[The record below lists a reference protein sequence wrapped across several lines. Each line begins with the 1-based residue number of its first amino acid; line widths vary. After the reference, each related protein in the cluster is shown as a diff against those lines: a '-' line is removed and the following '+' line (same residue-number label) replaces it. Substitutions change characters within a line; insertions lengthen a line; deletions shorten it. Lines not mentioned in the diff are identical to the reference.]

1 VRIYPERS
9 TAREQY
15 FRELIKMEKII
26 IFDTTLRDGEQAPGA
41 ALTSFQKMEVATQL
55 ERLGVDIIEAG
66 FPVASPDDF
75 AAVSAIAK
83 RIRKSG
89 ICALARCIPKDID
102 RAADSLKKARRGRI
116 HLFLATSKIHLK
128 YKFKK
133 AEDEI
138 EEIARDSIRRARRY
152 CADVEFSP
160 EDATRTE
167 KGFLFRMVEMA
178 IREGA
183 RTINIP
189 DTVGYSYPQEVFS
202 LISDIVN
209 NVPNINKAV
218 IATHCHNDL
227 GLATANSLSAI
238 LGGARQVHCTINGI
252 GERAGNASLEEI
264 VMAMKTRKDVFG
276 NFHTA
281 INTREIYR
289 TSRLVS
295 KLTDFAVPPNKAIV
309 GSNAFAHES
318 GIHQD
323 AVLKKRITYEI
334 MDPHEVGIADSQ
346 LILGKHSGRHAFRDR
361 LKTLGFHLDEKQL
374 NRAFARFKEVADKK
388 KNIFDDDLRI
398 IVEDEVRVSRPVWTL
413 QSFEI
418 NSGTKV
424 KPVAKMVLVKAGRE
438 LCGVSS
444 GDGPVDACFKA
455 IDKITGH
462 KAKLEDFRL
471 EAVTSGKD
479 ALGQVS
485 LKLKVKGSVISGR
498 GASTDII
505 EAAVKAYVD
514 AANKL
519 ENK

>member
-1 VRIYPERS
+1 
-9 TAREQY
+9 
-15 FRELIKMEKII
+15 MEKII

-55 ERLGVDIIEAG
+55 EHLGVDIIEAG
-66 FPVASPDDF
+66 FPIASPDDF

-83 RIRKSG
+83 MIKKG
-89 ICALARCIPKDID
+89 AVCALARCIYKDIE
-102 RAADSLKKARRGRI
+102 RAGESVKGARHPRV

-138 EEIARDSIRRARRY
+138 ANIARDSIRQAKKF
-152 CADVEFSP
+152 CADIEFSP

-178 IREGA
+178 INEGA

-189 DTVGYSYPQEVFS
+189 DTVGYSYPQEIYS
-202 LISDIVN
+202 LITDIKN
-209 NVPNINKAV
+209 NVPNINKAI

-227 GLATANSLSAI
+227 GLATANSLSAV
-238 LGGARQVHCTINGI
+238 LAGARQVHCTINGI
-252 GERAGNASLEEI
+252 GERAGNASLEEV

-276 NFHTA
+276 DFYTS
-281 INTREIYR
+281 INTKEIYR

-295 KLTDFAVPPNKAIV
+295 KLTNFVVPPNKAIV
-309 GSNAFAHES
+309 GKNAFAHES

-323 AVLKKRITYEI
+323 AILKKRITYEI
-334 MDPHEVGIADSQ
+334 MDPHDVGIADSQ

-361 LKTLGFHLDEKQL
+361 LKTLGLHLNDEQL
-374 NRAFARFKEVADKK
+374 NKAFGRFKEVADKK
-388 KNIFDDDLRI
+388 KDIFDDDLRI
-398 IVEDEVRVSRPVWTL
+398 IVEDEVRTIKPVWRL
-413 QSFEI
+413 DSFEI
-418 NSGTKV
+418 NSGTKI
-424 KPVAKMVLVKAGRE
+424 KPKAQVVLIKSGKN
-438 LCGVSS
+438 LSGVSS

-455 IDKITGH
+455 IDKITGL
-462 KAKLEDFRL
+462 KVKLEDFRL

-485 LKLKVKGSVISGR
+485 LKLKVPGSIVSGR
-498 GASTDII
+498 GSSTDII
-505 EAAVKAYVD
+505 EAAVKAYID
-514 AANKL
+514 AVNKL
-519 ENK
+519 KNK